1 MMAMI
6 TETVLDWSVAGD
18 RQAPHGLD
26 EVLLMLEEA
35 RTSIPV
41 EHRATAEID
50 FDPYFD
56 CAGDSYPQV
65 RVTYTRPETEGEAA
79 LRIENERVHWG
90 DQLKASTER
99 VAYCLAQIDA
109 IQDGEAA

>member
-1 MMAMI
+1 MI
-6 TETVLDWSVAGD
+6 TETVLDWSVDGD
-18 RQAPHGLD
+18 RQAPHALD

-65 RVTYTRPETEGEAA
+65 RVTYTRPESADEAER
-79 LRIENERVHWG
+79 RIEEERAHWG
-90 DQLKASTER
+90 DQMKAATDR

-109 IQDGEAA
+109 LLDGESE